1 MVKKKGLPNIQELV
15 VVKITEVT
23 QFAAWCDL
31 LEYEA
36 RGIIPISEAAGKWIF
51 DVSEVVK
58 EGEIR
63 VAKVIKVEED
73 KNLVHLSLK
82 RVSKMDEKEKMNEFR
97 KEERGEKLLELAA
110 KNLGKSLQQ
119 AYEEVGY
126 LLQEKFGSLYDAII
140 NIKKNYSKLEKMKIP
155 KEWIDAIVN
164 VVEKSIREKE
174 VEIKFELEVRSLEPN
189 GVEIIKGVLKEVE
202 EKTGGIVKY
211 LSAPTYRLEVK
222 TTNPKKDEKKVLT
235 ALEKIKSKYDN
246 FSFRRVE

>member
-36 RGIIPISEAAGKWIF
+36 KGIIPISEAAGKWIF

-189 GVEIIKGVLKEVE
+189 GVEIIKGILKEVE

-222 TTNPKKDEKKVLT
+222 TTNPKKDEKKILT

>member
-1 MVKKKGLPNIQELV
+1 MVKRKGLPNIQELV

-36 RGIIPISEAAGKWIF
+36 RGMIPISEAAGKWIF

-97 KEERGEKLLELAA
+97 REERGEKLLELAA
-110 KNLGKSLQQ
+110 RSLGKSLQQ
-119 AYEEVGY
+119 AYEEAGY

-174 VEIKFELEVRSLEPN
+174 VEIKFEIEVRSLEPN
-189 GVEIIKGVLKEVE
+189 GVEIIKGILKEVE

>member
-1 MVKKKGLPNIQELV
+1 MVKRKGLPNIQELV

-97 KEERGEKLLELAA
+97 KEERGEKLLEVAA

>member
-1 MVKKKGLPNIQELV
+1 M
-15 VVKITEVT
+15 
-23 QFAAWCDL
+23 
-31 LEYEA
+31 
-36 RGIIPISEAAGKWIF
+36 IPISEAAGKWIF

-110 KNLGKSLQQ
+110 KSLGKSLQQ

-174 VEIKFELEVRSLEPN
+174 VEIKFEIEVRSLEPN
-189 GVEIIKGVLKEVE
+189 GVEIIKGILKEVE

>member
-1 MVKKKGLPNIQELV
+1 MVKRKGLPNIQELV

-36 RGIIPISEAAGKWIF
+36 KGIIPISEAAGKWIF

>member
-1 MVKKKGLPNIQELV
+1 MVKRKGLPNIQELV

-36 RGIIPISEAAGKWIF
+36 RGMIPISEAAGKWIF

-110 KNLGKSLQQ
+110 KSLGKFLQQ

-174 VEIKFELEVRSLEPN
+174 VEIKFEIEVRSLEPN
-189 GVEIIKGVLKEVE
+189 GVEIIKGILKEVE